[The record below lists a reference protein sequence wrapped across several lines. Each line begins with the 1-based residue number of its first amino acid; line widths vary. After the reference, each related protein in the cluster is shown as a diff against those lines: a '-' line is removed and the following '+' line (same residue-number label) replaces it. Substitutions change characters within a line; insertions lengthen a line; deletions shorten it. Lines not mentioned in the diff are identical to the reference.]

1 MIFIR
6 ALVFGVTLA
15 IAIGPI
21 ALLIIRYAATGGLRV
36 GLASACGAGL
46 ADLTYATI
54 ALSMG
59 TAIAPL
65 LRVHTTQVPRVAAI
79 TLIAFGL
86 WLIWTAIQS
95 HPPTSGT
102 TTTPKG
108 SRWGLA
114 PLFTTYALTVAN
126 PLTVIAFLA
135 FLGQLPLDASTATRA
150 VAALGLFTGS
160 LCIQIMLA
168 SCGALLGR
176 LVTVGRGVQLLNVVS
191 GTGIVLFGVVGLFR

>member
-6 ALVFGVTLA
+6 AFVFGVTLA

-21 ALLIIRYAATGGLRV
+21 ALLIIRYAATGGFHP
-36 GLASACGAGL
+36 GLASACGAAL
-46 ADLTYATI
+46 ADLTYAAI
-54 ALSMG
+54 ALSVG

-65 LRVHTTQVPRVAAI
+65 LTAHIAQAHTVTAM

-86 WLIWTAIQS
+86 WLMWTATRPHSLTSVAVETPSASS
-95 HPPTSGT
+95 HRLT
-102 TTTPKG
+102 
-108 SRWGLA
+108 

-135 FLGQLPLDASTATRA
+135 FIGQLPFDASMATRA
-150 VAALGLFTGS
+150 MAAVGLFAGS

-168 SCGALLGR
+168 SGGTLLR
-176 LVTVGRGVQLLNVVS
+176 RMLVMGRGVQLLNVMS
-191 GTGIVLFGVVGLFR
+191 GMGILLFGIVGLFG